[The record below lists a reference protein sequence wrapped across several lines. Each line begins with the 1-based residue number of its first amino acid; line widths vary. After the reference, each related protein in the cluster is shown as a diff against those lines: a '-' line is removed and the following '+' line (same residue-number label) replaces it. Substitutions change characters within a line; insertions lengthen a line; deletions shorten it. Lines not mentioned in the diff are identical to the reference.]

1 MDHEHSQ
8 ARQAFLNAIEQ
19 FERNQFEAALVLF
32 DQALQLAPGRPSVL
46 MNLGLTCVELGR
58 FEQAHEYLKQALA
71 ADATLTDAWVAWGMT
86 LMALGDWP
94 QALHCHQQA
103 RDLGADG
110 AGFCL
115 RWGQC
120 LSHEGYLPK
129 ALMAFE
135 QALVHEPEWAE
146 AWTHLAD
153 VQRDMGQIASAIAGY
168 QRALQL
174 GADPELHQFYLAAL
188 SSEQPMVNAPASYVE
203 KLFDQ
208 YADDFE
214 AHLVGQLGYQGH
226 RVLLDHLPVDA
237 SSRFEHVWD
246 LGCGTG
252 LCGKLIRPRAHHL
265 AGVDLSSA
273 MVTKARSLGIYDSLH
288 AQDVL
293 DFLDQTSVQ
302 ADLVLAADVFI
313 YVGQLEALFGA
324 LSPRVRS
331 MGWLAFTV
339 EVADPGFD
347 VQLHRT
353 LRYSHALSYLQGLAA
368 QHGWEWVRVH
378 HAPLRLDQAQP
389 LMGAYV
395 YLRKI

>member
-1 MDHEHSQ
+1 MDQSLSQ
-8 ARQAFLNAIEQ
+8 AHQAFLNAIEQ

-32 DQALQLAPGRPSVL
+32 EQALQLAPGRPSVL

-71 ADATLTDAWVAWGMT
+71 ADATLTDAWVGWGMT

-103 RDLGADG
+103 RDLGAEG

-120 LSHEGYLPK
+120 LSHEGHLPK

-135 QALVHEPEWAE
+135 QALVQEPGWAE

-153 VQRDMGQIASAIAGY
+153 VQRDMGQTASAIAGY

-208 YADDFE
+208 
-214 AHLVGQLGYQGH
+214 
-226 RVLLDHLPVDA
+226 
-237 SSRFEHVWD
+237 
-246 LGCGTG
+246 
-252 LCGKLIRPRAHHL
+252 
-265 AGVDLSSA
+265 
-273 MVTKARSLGIYDSLH
+273 
-288 AQDVL
+288 
-293 DFLDQTSVQ
+293 
-302 ADLVLAADVFI
+302 
-313 YVGQLEALFGA
+313 
-324 LSPRVRS
+324 
-331 MGWLAFTV
+331 
-339 EVADPGFD
+339 
-347 VQLHRT
+347 
-353 LRYSHALSYLQGLAA
+353 
-368 QHGWEWVRVH
+368 
-378 HAPLRLDQAQP
+378 
-389 LMGAYV
+389 
-395 YLRKI
+395 